1 MTKMMTLKM
10 IGLFIRNLKTWLI
23 VDDVLKEE
31 YDKSITDIDKIDL
44 SNFWKTSEEETEID
58 DFKDTEKRIEKFKE
72 TLFPI
77 STNDDNNENY
87 NSLVNAIFF
96 ARRFNIEQKTDLCSI
111 NELKEVI
118 DNNLFDQSNQKEFNL
133 VLDYQKFNNQCH
145 EINMLLAKHRY
156 FLRVFEL

>member
-1 MTKMMTLKM
+1 MILTILK
-10 IGLFIRNLKTWLI
+10 
-23 VDDVLKEE
+23 KE
-31 YDKSITDIDKIDL
+31 KL
-44 SNFWKTSEEETEID
+44 
-58 DFKDTEKRIEKFKE
+58 EKFKE

-77 STNDDNNENY
+77 SANDDDNENY

-96 ARRFNIEQKTDLCSI
+96 AIRFNIEQKTDLCSI